1 MRLSKGK
8 IVEAAEVGFK
18 LQIHFFFLFPDSR
31 KEVDTHLCVLPSF
44 SQMLNN

>member
-18 LQIHFFFLFPDSR
+18 LQVHFFSLLPDSR
-31 KEVDTHLCVLPSF
+31 KEVLPSF
-44 SQMLNN
+44 SQVLNN